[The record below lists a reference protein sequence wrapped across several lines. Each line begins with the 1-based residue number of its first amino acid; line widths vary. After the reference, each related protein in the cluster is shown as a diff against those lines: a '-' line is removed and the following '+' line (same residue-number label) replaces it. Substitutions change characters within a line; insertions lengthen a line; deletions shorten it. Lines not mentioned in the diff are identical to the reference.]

1 MRFATLALLFF
12 AIGCTRPRTGQ
23 EDVVVDPP
31 SPIVDPEKKED
42 AGVPQSISIAAPK
55 NTVDAAHQFLGDSGA
70 IPPQRDLTIK
80 AGEVKITIHP
90 GGTIDYAYNSEKD
103 SMLFTFN
110 EPRPTVEVA
119 AGPFKIHPP
128 LLSLNL
134 LPDNTGVATVQTMI
148 GKVNR
153 KVPLNFNLNWSAE
166 AQQAIS
172 QMVQESDQKRDG
184 ILRFHTMKGC
194 PPCERGKKEL
204 AEAKEAGKLPF
215 EYEITEDAV
224 DFTESRPVL
233 TCQSMGKIWTP
244 VYAADDP
251 KIGAKKGDVRPGW
264 YGVDD
269 AIMWWK
275 QVPKK

>member
-1 MRFATLALLFF
+1 MKFAILALLFF
-12 AIGCTRPRTGQ
+12 AGCTRPVAQ
-23 EDVVVDPP
+23 EEVIVEPTRDVVVE
-31 SPIVDPEKKED
+31 PEKKED
-42 AGVPQSISIAAPK
+42 AGIPQSISVSAPQS
-55 NTVDAAHQFLGDSGA
+55 TVDAAHQFLGDSGS
-70 IPPQRDLTIK
+70 IPPQKDLTIK
-80 AGEVKITIHP
+80 AGEVKITLHP
-90 GGTIDYAYNSEKD
+90 GGNIDYVYNSEKD

-148 GKVNR
+148 GKVDR

-172 QMVQESDQKRDG
+172 QMVQEEKPKKEG
-184 ILRFHTMKGC
+184 LFRFHTAKGC
-194 PPCERGKKEL
+194 SPCEAGKKAL

-224 DFTESRPVL
+224 DFTESRPVF
-233 TCQSMGKIWTP
+233 TCESLGKIWTP
-244 VYAADDP
+244 VYGADDP
-251 KIGAKKGDVRPGW
+251 KTGAKKGDWRPGW

-269 AIMWWK
+269 AVMWWK